1 MKLSKSLIGTLL
13 VIIVIITIIYIS
25 IASVF
30 LLSSHC
36 YQKHTGSLNFD
47 LLYSCSNTLIYISIA
62 YFLLCLFILFILD
75 RKRAYFDHKGVI
87 ISQVFLILLVL
98 YFVYY
103 LIY

>member
-25 IASVF
+25 IVLVF

-36 YQKHTGSLNFD
+36 YQKHTGSLNLD
-47 LLYSCSNTLIYISIA
+47 PLYTCSNTLIYISIA
-62 YFLLCLFILFILD
+62 YFLLCLLILFILD
-75 RKRAYFDHKGVI
+75 KKRDYFDHQGVI
-87 ISQVFLILLVL
+87 VSQVSLILLVL

-103 LIY
+103 IIY